1 MAKIG
6 IISEYNVY
14 AEAPSLL
21 LVKLSPAERDWSS
34 MLYLK
39 VAPPWE
45 HFELEEFGDASGITV
60 LLEDITVL
68 DSEDHIIGVNLP
80 QIYRRHQ
87 VDEVDQ
93 LVIRLQDVEE
103 VLGAYM

>member
-6 IISEYNVY
+6 VVSEYNIY
-14 AEAPSLL
+14 AQAPSLL
-21 LVKLSPAERDWSS
+21 LVKLSQAERDWSR

-45 HFELEEFGDASGITV
+45 HYDLEEFGDAAGITV

-68 DSEDHIIGVNLP
+68 DAADHMIGIDLP
-80 QIYRRHQ
+80 RIYERHQ
-87 VDEVDQ
+87 VLEVDQ

-103 VLGAYM
+103 VLGAFI